1 MEASLNTLL
10 AIFAHPD
17 DESIVAGGA
26 LAKYAAEGWRTAL
39 ICATRGEWGPISD
52 YALANYE
59 NLGETREREL
69 REACAILGVSWLLFL
84 DLEDGRVDNL
94 DEDSERAV
102 LEKLARSIR
111 ELRPQIIMTF
121 GPDGL
126 YGHADHISIGKLATR
141 AREMAGDPNAFPRHL
156 EDKLASHHTPD
167 LLFATVPLGHYSNLI
182 EQLAESGL
190 ETHLWGI
197 PPESFGIPLEE
208 INITIDV
215 STFLNRKFEALKRH
229 RTQLDDSHAFNHLT
243 HDLAVKFFG
252 YEFFRRDGG

>member
-26 LAKYAAEGWRTAL
+26 LARYAAEGWRTAL

-52 YALANYE
+52 ESLTDYE

-69 REACAILGVSWLLFL
+69 REACAVLGVSWLRFL
-84 DLEDGRVDNL
+84 DIEDGGVNKL
-94 DEDSERAV
+94 DEAAEYAT

-111 ELRPQIIMTF
+111 ELRPQIIITF

-126 YGHADHISIGKLATR
+126 YGHEDHIAIGKLATR
-141 AREMAGDPNAFPRHL
+141 ARDMAGDSNSFPQHL
-156 EDKLASHHTPD
+156 EEKLERHYAPD
-167 LLFATVPLGHYSNLI
+167 LLFATVPYDHYTNLI
-182 EQLAESGL
+182 QRLAEAGV

-197 PPESFGIPLEE
+197 PPELFGIPIEE
-208 INITIDV
+208 ITFTLDV
-215 STFLNRKFEALKRH
+215 APFLDRKLDALSRH
-229 RTQLDDSHAFNHLT
+229 RTQLDESHAFKHLT
-243 HDLAVKFFG
+243 HELAVKFFG
-252 YEFFRRDGG
+252 HEFFRR